1 MRTLTTLLAFAGLI
15 STALAEIRVKTV
27 TIPMRDGIRLSADL
41 SRDPAV
47 ALLSPTTAFPIRKL
61 VTFGWS
67 QNVSQAGSI

>member
-27 TIPMRDGIRLSADL
+27 TIAMRDGIKLSADL
-41 SRDPAV
+41 YRDPAV

-61 VTFGWS
+61 VILVWS
-67 QNVSQAGSI
+67 QNVSQAGLI